1 MIELIL
7 TPAGHLAPLESND
20 PARTGLSEAQAAS
33 LRRAYET
40 SPFELLLQLSTD
52 ANKTPLPPAFK
63 FWSGFAERYL
73 TALCHIPETVEGRIE
88 ALAPPLD
95 DLKSMTE
102 APPPFRGAEYL
113 SVETLSKLWT
123 ELDAY
128 SCAEIATEKGGL
140 TAWLQRRSP
149 LWQRVGR
156 VCFHLAENK
165 RDAECPFAFLATY
178 APKLLDGR
186 RVQYLPLGKALEEY
200 AGSKNKS
207 TLINLLT
214 PVQRASEK
222 CAWVRELVD
231 SGEVFHPLRW
241 TPQEAHRLLHDIPVL
256 EECGLLARV
265 PDWWS
270 KRPLRVRVGVSIG
283 DKKSSQFG
291 VDSMLDF
298 QAKMTLEG
306 EALSDEEWQGILAG
320 TDGLV
325 LLKGK
330 WVEVDREKLTLA
342 LEQWKAVEAE
352 AGRDGISFLQG
363 MRMLA
368 GASLDPKMDG
378 LFSGDGVAWSE
389 VHAGNWLE
397 EHLKELRQ
405 PGVAAPLKDLR
416 ATLRPY
422 QQMGVNWLD
431 ALTRLKLGACLA
443 DDMGLG
449 KTIQVIS
456 LLLLR
461 KQRAIPGAAAPAL
474 LVLPASLLSNWK
486 SEIEKFAPSLSCRFA
501 HPSQLSAADF
511 KNAGDDPAA
520 FVAGADVVLTTYS
533 MVARLEWLGKI
544 EWSLVVADEAQAI
557 KNPGARQTR
566 AVKQLKASARIA
578 LTGTPVE
585 NRLSD
590 LWSIF
595 DFICPGLLGTVKAFG
610 AFVKRLELR
619 ETEQYAPLRK
629 LAGPYILRR
638 LKSDKSIIADLPDKI
653 ELQAYCN
660 LSRKQAA
667 LYEKSVGELAQALE
681 SSDGIQRRGVVLAF
695 ILRFKQICNHPAQWL
710 GSGDYEPDESG
721 KFRRLRE
728 IAEELAERQ
737 ERALI
742 FTQFREMTEP
752 LAAFLSG
759 IFGRSGLVLHGGT
772 DVKRRKKIVDEFQA
786 ENGPPFLVLSLKA
799 GGTGLNLTA
808 ATQVIHFDRW
818 WNPAVEN
825 QATDRAYRIGQKK
838 NVVVHKFVCQGTI
851 EEKIDALI
859 RDKSKLAGEILE
871 GGTPTL
877 VTEMSDK
884 QLLDLVKLDVNTIA
898 ED

>member
-7 TPAGHLAPLESND
+7 TPAGHLALFESGD
-20 PARTGLSEAQAAS
+20 PAATGLSEALAAP
-33 LRRAYET
+33 LRRAYKA
-40 SPFELLLQLSTD
+40 SPSELLLQLSTD

-511 KNAGDDPAA
+511 KNAGDDPAE

>member
-7 TPAGHLAPLESND
+7 TPAGHLALFESGD
-20 PARTGLSEAQAAS
+20 PAATGLSEALAAP
-33 LRRAYET
+33 LRRAYKA
-40 SPFELLLQLSTD
+40 SPSELLLQLSTD